1 MYIGRNVW
9 VCMGRSM
16 VYAVQAPSC
25 AYAHMAGV
33 SFLDFAVETAT
44 VFMKVKNWPIV
55 PMEVETT
62 EENKNACWPVTHV
75 AISN

>member
-1 MYIGRNVW
+1 MLTETYK
-9 VCMGRSM
+9 
-16 VYAVQAPSC
+16 AVSSQFSFARVHS
-25 AYAHMAGV
+25 YSGV

-62 EENKNACWPVTHV
+62 EENKNACWPATHA

>member
-1 MYIGRNVW
+1 M
-9 VCMGRSM
+9 
-16 VYAVQAPSC
+16 SC
-25 AYAHMAGV
+25 ELEYEDNSFVIIKYVICAGV

-62 EENKNACWPVTHV
+62 EENKNACWPATHA